1 MCYRGFFGGE
11 PMFQNLIRK
20 YLVVMLVCIVIGLF
34 VYYASSVIVEGIIS
48 NSLTEIAQQGT
59 DIVEKDIEAHMNI
72 LTTISQTEGIKRE
85 DLDISERVSILEN
98 YSEIDK
104 FLRLTISDSEGNA
117 VATGGERLFVRDRDY
132 FKEAMAGNPFVS
144 EPIES
149 RIDGSM
155 VIVLAVPIINEG
167 KAVGIISATY
177 PVEELSD
184 IIGSIK
190 YGGKGYAFILDQN
203 AYIIAHGQKG
213 YDPDYFYNTK
223 MSLSSQNL
231 TRLQEIEKRMTR
243 GDTGAGSYW
252 FEQQEKYLGFAP
264 ISGTKWSLAI
274 AATKDEVFS
283 DLNRLLTFLILL
295 IISFSLSIFVVN
307 AYLIYLKKRV
317 KQHEKTS
324 RNAMDI
330 AKMVMITFNESGLIT
345 GFNRYAEEKT
355 GYAREDVV
363 GKKSIYEITD
373 EKSAG
378 NLVKACMAEETGA
391 ADKGFE
397 LSLVN
402 AAGEQS
408 HFLFN
413 VNHSENFNKKYP
425 PSGEIEIIG
434 IDLTERVKVEKAL
447 SEKHE
452 ELTQVYE
459 ELSAS
464 QDELHSQFERIYQLA
479 FYDTLTS
486 LPNRAQFLQHLS
498 DHLRDNRDRSIAIF
512 IIDIDNFKYINDT
525 FGYHYGNITL
535 KEVADRLISISTDRF
550 FVARLNGDEFSAIV
564 EQPDYDESEL
574 VHIVED
580 IYEAFRNPFMM
591 GSIKLNLSSSIGI
604 AVNHDRAIEADT
616 LLSYADAAM
625 NKAKERGKNGYAFF
639 DKSMTMEISNKLIM
653 TNYLRDAISNNDC
666 RLFYQPIYHASTKEI
681 CSFEGLLR
689 WSNPHLGN
697 VPPSDFI
704 KLAEESGLIHSI
716 GLWVFK
722 EGCTFAKRIN
732 EGREKKILVSI
743 NVSPLQMLQVS
754 FMDHVEKILEETGV
768 DPHLLAIEITET
780 AMIEV
785 FESCLVKLEALKN
798 IGITIYLDDF
808 GTGYSSLNYLSK
820 LPTSVIKLDRSFVW
834 EVPSDDKVKQLT
846 QTIISLSHKLGMD
859 TVAEGVE
866 TEEQLTILR
875 DYGCDLVQGYLFSK
889 PVPEESAM
897 MLLGLRR

>member
-1 MCYRGFFGGE
+1 
-11 PMFQNLIRK
+11 MFLNLIKK
-20 YLVVMLVCIVIGLF
+20 YLVVMLVCILIGLF
-34 VYYASSVIVEGIIS
+34 VYYASSVIVEGIIV
-48 NSLTEIAQQGT
+48 NSLTEIARQGT
-59 DIVEKDIEAHMNI
+59 HIVENDIEAHMNI
-72 LTTISQTEGIKRE
+72 LTTISQTEGINRE
-85 DLDISERVSILEN
+85 DVDISQRVKILEDFFD
-98 YSEIDK
+98 IDK
-104 FLRLTISDSEGNA
+104 FLRLTIADSQGNA
-117 VATGGERLFVRDRDY
+117 IATGGERLFIGDREY
-132 FKEAMAGNPFVS
+132 FQQAMAGNPFVS
-144 EPIES
+144 EPLVS
-149 RIDGSM
+149 RIDGTM
-155 VIVLAVPIINEG
+155 VIVFAAPIINEG
-167 KAVGIISATY
+167 KAVGILSATY
-177 PVEELSD
+177 PVKELSD
-184 IIGSIK
+184 IIGSIQ
-190 YGGKGYAFILDQN
+190 YAGKGYAFILDRN
-203 AYIIAHGQKG
+203 AYIIAHGKKG
-213 YDPDYFYNTK
+213 YDPDYFSKTK
-223 MSLSSQNL
+223 MALSTQNL
-231 TRLQEIEKRMTR
+231 VRLQEIEKRMIS
-243 GDTGAGSYW
+243 GETGAGGYW
-252 FEQQEKYLGFAP
+252 FEQQEKYMGFAP
-264 ISGTKWSLAI
+264 INKTKWSLGI

-283 DLNRLLTFLILL
+283 DLNRLLTFLILV
-295 IISFSLSIFVVN
+295 IISFSLSIFIVN

-324 RNAMDI
+324 RNAVDI
-330 AKMVMITFNESGLIT
+330 AKMVMISFNETGMIT

-355 GYAREDVV
+355 GYAREDIV
-363 GKKSIYEITD
+363 GNKSIYDIID
-373 EKSAG
+373 EQSAMKLK
-378 NLVKACMAEETGA
+378 NACIASEEGTT
-391 ADKGFE
+391 DKGLE
-397 LSLVN
+397 LSFLN
-402 AAGEQS
+402 AAGDQV

-413 VNHSENFNKKYP
+413 VNHSEDFSKKHTP
-425 PSGEIEIIG
+425 AAETEIIG

-447 SEKHE
+447 NEKHE

-498 DHLRDNRDRSIAIF
+498 DLLRDARDKSVAIF

-535 KEVADRLISISTDRF
+535 REVAERLISISADKF

-564 EQPDYDESEL
+564 EQPFYDEPGL

-580 IYEAFRNPFMM
+580 IYEAFSKPFKL
-591 GSIKLNLSSSIGI
+591 GSIKLNLSTSIGI
-604 AVNHDRAIEADT
+604 AANHDRAIEADT

-625 NKAKERGKNGYAFF
+625 NKAKERGKNGYTFF
-639 DKSMTMEISNKLIM
+639 DKSMTKEISNKLIM
-653 TNYLRDAISNNDC
+653 TNYLRDAIANNEF
-666 RLFYQPIYHASTKEI
+666 RLFYQPIYHAASKEI

-689 WSNPHLGN
+689 WSNPQLGN

-704 KLAEESGLIHSI
+704 RLAEESGLIHSI
-716 GLWVFK
+716 GLWVFR
-722 EGCTFAKRIN
+722 EGCNFAKRIN
-732 EGREKKILVSI
+732 EGREQRISVSI
-743 NVSPLQMLQVS
+743 NVSPLQMLQTS
-754 FMDHVEKILEETGV
+754 FLDQVKKIIDETGV

-785 FESCLVKLEALKN
+785 FESCLIKLEALKK

-866 TEEQLTILR
+866 TEEQLSLLQE
-875 DYGCDLVQGYLFSK
+875 YGCDLVQGYLFSK

-897 MLLGLRR
+897 MLLGLSGDNIEAVG